1 MSMPSRSF
9 STKAL
14 EVKFEGGE
22 FTSRQKGLSL
32 LIKRA
37 LDLVGASLGLIFL
50 SPLFLLISILIKL
63 DSPGPAIFKQKR
75 VGKNGHLFTFYKFRS
90 MYVDGD
96 EEIHRSYVSQLIR
109 GEAKKVA
116 KVVGAKKVFKIA
128 DDPRVTQLGRVL
140 RRTSL
145 DELPQLFN
153 VLKGEMSLVG
163 PRPPIPYEVELYED
177 WQMKRL
183 SVLPGITGYW
193 QVEGRANKDYNEMV
207 RMDLHYI
214 ENWSLWLDLKILFKT
229 IKVVLSREGAW

>member
-1 MSMPSRSF
+1 
-9 STKAL
+9 
-14 EVKFEGGE
+14 
-22 FTSRQKGLSL
+22 
-32 LIKRA
+32 
-37 LDLVGASLGLIFL
+37 
-50 SPLFLLISILIKL
+50 
-63 DSPGPAIFKQKR
+63 
-75 VGKNGHLFTFYKFRS
+75 

-128 DDPRVTQLGRVL
+128 DDPRVTRLGRVL

-177 WQMKRL
+177 WQMRRL

-214 ENWSLWLDLKILFKT
+214 ENWSLWLDLRILFKT

>member
-1 MSMPSRSF
+1 MPSRSF

-14 EVKFEGGE
+14 EAKFEGGK
-22 FTSRQKGLSL
+22 FTSKQKGLPL
-32 LIKRA
+32 MLKRA
-37 LDLVGASLGLIFL
+37 LDLVGASLGLLFL

-63 DSPGPAIFKQKR
+63 DSSGPAIFKQKR
-75 VGKNGHLFTFYKFRS
+75 VGKNGHIFTFYKFRS
-90 MYVDGD
+90 MYVSGD
-96 EEIHRSYVSQLIR
+96 EEIHRSYVTNLIR
-109 GEAKKVA
+109 GEARKMARK
-116 KVVGAKKVFKIA
+116 VGAKKVFKLA
-128 DDPRVTQLGRVL
+128 DDPRVTRVGRFL

-207 RMDLHYI
+207 KMDLQYI
-214 ENWSLWLDLKILFKT
+214 KNWSLWLDLKILSKT

>member
-1 MSMPSRSF
+1 MPSRSF

-14 EVKFEGGE
+14 EAKIEGRK

-32 LIKRA
+32 LTKRA

-50 SPLFLLISILIKL
+50 SPLFLLISLLIKL

-75 VGKNGHLFTFYKFRS
+75 VGKNGRIFTFYKFRS
-90 MYVDGD
+90 MYVNSDD
-96 EEIHRSYVSQLIR
+96 EIHRDYVAGLLR
-109 GEAKKVA
+109 GETRKLAKKV
-116 KVVGAKKVFKIA
+116 GADRVFKLA
-128 DDPRVTQLGRVL
+128 DDPRVTRIGRFL
-140 RRTSL
+140 RRASL

-177 WQMKRL
+177 WHMKRL

-207 RMDLHYI
+207 KMDLQYI
-214 ENWSLWLDLKILFKT
+214 KNWSLWLDLKILFKT